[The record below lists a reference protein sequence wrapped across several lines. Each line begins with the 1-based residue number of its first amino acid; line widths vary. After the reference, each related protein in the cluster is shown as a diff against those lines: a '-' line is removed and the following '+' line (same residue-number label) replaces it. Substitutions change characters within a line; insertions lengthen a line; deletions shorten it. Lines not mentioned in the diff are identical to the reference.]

1 MRELNIYNIEKT
13 EANKK
18 LTVDGITKVYPVY
31 KIKLSELYYND
42 QNDRIAT
49 WISKY
54 KIENKI
60 TDFEKYN
67 IETYNDK
74 IGEFIKSS
82 DEKAYKKTKN
92 NIEAIGQ
99 QEPAIVLKDGRII
112 DGNRRFTCLR
122 ALAQNNT
129 KFNYLESIIIDK
141 DIENSKKEIK
151 LLELYLQHGKE
162 ERVDYK
168 PIDRLVGIY
177 NDINKNN
184 LITIKEYADNTGQS
198 EKEVKQLLDRAIL
211 MNEFLEFINMPEH
224 YYLARELDLDGP
236 LNEINTI
243 LKKVK
248 NDEDRED
255 LKNILFTYLIMKPN
269 SDMTRYVRHINKLVN
284 NVQFKPFLE
293 ENLEL
298 TERFL
303 EKFDEIEEN
312 PDATFINEK
321 VKSDIELT
329 TELNE
334 TYEKFQEKVKKRN
347 TLNAPRNQVMK
358 AIEALENID
367 SHIVISLN
375 DEDHEQFLSAL
386 NELENTIHEFRKE
399 VYGDA

>member
-1 MRELNIYNIEKT
+1 
-13 EANKK
+13 
-18 LTVDGITKVYPVY
+18 
-31 KIKLSELYYND
+31 
-42 QNDRIAT
+42 
-49 WISKY
+49 
-54 KIENKI
+54 
-60 TDFEKYN
+60 
-67 IETYNDK
+67 
-74 IGEFIKSS
+74 
-82 DEKAYKKTKN
+82 
-92 NIEAIGQ
+92 
-99 QEPAIVLKDGRII
+99 
-112 DGNRRFTCLR
+112 
-122 ALAQNNT
+122 
-129 KFNYLESIIIDK
+129 
-141 DIENSKKEIK
+141 EIK

>member
-1 MRELNIYNIEKT
+1 
-13 EANKK
+13 ANKK

>member
-1 MRELNIYNIEKT
+1 T

>member
-141 DIENSKKEIK
+141 DIENSKRKLSCLNYIYSMVRKKE
-151 LLELYLQHGKE
+151 
-162 ERVDYK
+162 
-168 PIDRLVGIY
+168 
-177 NDINKNN
+177 
-184 LITIKEYADNTGQS
+184 
-198 EKEVKQLLDRAIL
+198 
-211 MNEFLEFINMPEH
+211 
-224 YYLARELDLDGP
+224 
-236 LNEINTI
+236 
-243 LKKVK
+243 
-248 NDEDRED
+248 
-255 LKNILFTYLIMKPN
+255 
-269 SDMTRYVRHINKLVN
+269 
-284 NVQFKPFLE
+284 
-293 ENLEL
+293 
-298 TERFL
+298 
-303 EKFDEIEEN
+303 
-312 PDATFINEK
+312 
-321 VKSDIELT
+321 
-329 TELNE
+329 
-334 TYEKFQEKVKKRN
+334 
-347 TLNAPRNQVMK
+347 
-358 AIEALENID
+358 
-367 SHIVISLN
+367 
-375 DEDHEQFLSAL
+375 
-386 NELENTIHEFRKE
+386 
-399 VYGDA
+399 

>member
-1 MRELNIYNIEKT
+1 MEKT

>member
-1 MRELNIYNIEKT
+1 MVL
-13 EANKK
+13 
-18 LTVDGITKVYPVY
+18 LKVYPVY

>member
-1 MRELNIYNIEKT
+1 
-13 EANKK
+13 
-18 LTVDGITKVYPVY
+18 
-31 KIKLSELYYND
+31 
-42 QNDRIAT
+42 
-49 WISKY
+49 
-54 KIENKI
+54 
-60 TDFEKYN
+60 
-67 IETYNDK
+67 
-74 IGEFIKSS
+74 
-82 DEKAYKKTKN
+82 
-92 NIEAIGQ
+92 
-99 QEPAIVLKDGRII
+99 
-112 DGNRRFTCLR
+112 
-122 ALAQNNT
+122 
-129 KFNYLESIIIDK
+129 
-141 DIENSKKEIK
+141 
-151 LLELYLQHGKE
+151 
-162 ERVDYK
+162 
-168 PIDRLVGIY
+168 
-177 NDINKNN
+177 
-184 LITIKEYADNTGQS
+184 
-198 EKEVKQLLDRAIL
+198 
-211 MNEFLEFINMPEH
+211 
-224 YYLARELDLDGP
+224 
-236 LNEINTI
+236 
-243 LKKVK
+243 
-248 NDEDRED
+248 
-255 LKNILFTYLIMKPN
+255 MKPN

>member
-1 MRELNIYNIEKT
+1 

>member
-1 MRELNIYNIEKT
+1 
-13 EANKK
+13 K

>member
-255 LKNILFTYLIMKPN
+255 SKNILFTYLIMKPN

>member
-141 DIENSKKEIK
+141 DIKNSKKEIK

>member
-1 MRELNIYNIEKT
+1 
-13 EANKK
+13 
-18 LTVDGITKVYPVY
+18 
-31 KIKLSELYYND
+31 
-42 QNDRIAT
+42 RIAT

>member
-1 MRELNIYNIEKT
+1 
-13 EANKK
+13 
-18 LTVDGITKVYPVY
+18 YPVY